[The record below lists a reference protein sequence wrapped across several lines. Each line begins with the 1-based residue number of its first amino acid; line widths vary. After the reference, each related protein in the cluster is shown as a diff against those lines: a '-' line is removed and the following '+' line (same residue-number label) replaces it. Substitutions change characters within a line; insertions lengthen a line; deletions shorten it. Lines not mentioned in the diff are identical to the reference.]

1 MSWVRRGLT
10 MTPRGFAPAHV
21 LRSFALFALVP
32 LALFLARVYWIVL
45 PLSSELDCG
54 ACLVG
59 PQALADWPLFG
70 LMLVLFGI
78 SLMVRHAVLQS
89 LFRLLVLALGLVYLA
104 DIYVYRNFFLRLDL
118 RDVAVYGYQAQ
129 LVWGQFVRSLSWPAL
144 AGLGLASILAL
155 AASLRLRT
163 NPRPAGRGALLLPL
177 AVLALGLLANAADR
191 GVFPNTWILRN
202 VIAHNMQTGVSQPYE
217 PAQVQRL
224 TADLAA
230 RAPQC
235 LVGSGMH
242 PNIVVLIAESWSP
255 YHSKLFSKLND
266 WTPRLDKLASAGRYF
281 TNLHAGGSN
290 TDAGLISI
298 LLGHDIYS
306 PVHGALSLR
315 AFEDLWGLPS
325 SLPKLLVADGYD
337 AVFMT
342 NGNLAFSRKGD
353 WLKDIGFMQVH
364 GHDAPEYA
372 GRQRLSFDAVA
383 DEYLYRKALGFA
395 AARHDQPYLL
405 VIENVSSHHPYT
417 DPHTLERSERKAFA
431 YMDQSMD
438 AFIRRLDQ
446 QGFMRDN
453 VLVVISDH
461 RAMTRVSKAE
471 SERFG
476 AETGSLIPG
485 FVLSGWVEAGEVKS
499 PLHQSDLLPSLLA
512 LASGGACARRPVMD
526 MLHDTPPAD
535 RCLYFASN
543 ADWHAIQ
550 AFCPQSTATVRL
562 AGSGSRVAD
571 PGLGS
576 ALADAIVLD
585 EVAMRRTSS
594 AVYDIR
600 MQPHSETV
608 VVRTPPIRPALPG
621 SGAGRVPLAGRSLP
635 PTSII
640 PKALPRGPS
649 CNIEQLNTQPFDG
662 HEVALEPYSDYAI
675 SGWVIDEQAHD
686 IAPSAELVVS
696 ARDGRQSWLVQ
707 NLLRSERPDVV
718 AARAGDSAY
727 ARSGFLAHLPVDAL
741 SPGDYELAV
750 VYRSDAQL
758 KTCGSGQLRILPA
771 SPAPLAAPR

>member
-1 MSWVRRGLT
+1 

-78 SLMVRHAVLQS
+78 SLMVRRAALQS

-191 GVFPNTWILRN
+191 SVFPNTWILRN

-235 LVGSGMH
+235 LVGSGMR

-266 WTPRLDKLASAGRYF
+266 WTPRLDKWASAGRYF

-298 LLGHDIYS
+298 LLGHDFYS
-306 PVHGALSLR
+306 PIHGPLSLR
-315 AFEDLWGLPS
+315 AFEGLWGLES
-325 SLPKLLVADGYD
+325 SLPHLLGANGYQS
-337 AVFMT
+337 VFMT

-353 WLKDIGFMQVH
+353 WMADIGFEQVH

-383 DEYLYRKALGFA
+383 DEYLYRKALAFTA
-395 AARHDQPYLL
+395 AEHERPYLL
-405 VIENVSSHHPYT
+405 VLENVSSHHPYT
-417 DPHTLERSERKAFA
+417 HPHSLERNERKAFE

-438 AFIRRLDQ
+438 AFLQRLGQ
-446 QGFMRDN
+446 QGFFADN
-453 VLVVISDH
+453 LLVVISDH
-461 RAMTRVSKAE
+461 RAMTRVDPRE
-471 SERFG
+471 FELFG
-476 AETGSLIPG
+476 LSTGARIPG
-485 FVLSGWVEAGEVKS
+485 FVLSGLIEAGEDAR
-499 PLHQSDLLPSLLA
+499 PLHQSDLLPSLVA
-512 LASGGACARRPVMD
+512 LTGGGACAQRPIQNL
-526 MLHDTPPAD
+526 LHDTATVE
-535 RCLYFASN
+535 RCLYHAPNS
-543 ADWHAIQ
+543 DWQTVHAY
-550 AFCPQSTATVRL
+550 CPQGSTRVKL
-562 AGSGSRVAD
+562 AGSQSNVAA

-576 ALADAIVLD
+576 APADATLLD
-585 EVAMRRTSS
+585 EVAMRRTSPT
-594 AVYDIR
+594 VYDIR
-600 MQPHSETV
+600 MQPHSDAV
-608 VVRTPPIRPALPG
+608 VVRTPPIRPALPDPDAG
-621 SGAGRVPLAGRSLP
+621 SAPLTGRSLP
-635 PTSII
+635 QTSII
-640 PKALPRGPS
+640 PGALPRGPS
-649 CNIEQLNTQPFDG
+649 CNIERLDAEPFDG

-696 ARDGRQSWLVQ
+696 ARDSRQSWLVQ

-727 ARSGFLAHLPVDAL
+727 TRSGFQALLPVDGL
-741 SPGDYELAV
+741 PPGDYELAV

-758 KTCGSGQLRILPA
+758 KACGGGRLRILQASYPEQLA
-771 SPAPLAAPR
+771 SPL